1 MDAVLERIV
10 RKPMQGDEN
19 EIAAD
24 LACDLDPDE
33 REIRIRTNRDLGIRT
48 GDVLESEA
56 LERKMTV
63 SSVRKRRSEEGYLI
77 TLGYR

>member
-1 MDAVLERIV
+1 MDAVLDRIV

-19 EIAAD
+19 EIAVD

-63 SSVRKRRSEEGYLI
+63 SSVRKRRTEDGYLI

>member
-24 LACDLDPDE
+24 LACDLDTEE
-33 REIRIRTNRDLGIRT
+33 REIRIRSNRDLGIRT